1 MNRFAVHGAKKK
13 AWSIFAPC
21 EMDLHSAVF
30 ELTDAYLL
38 LYRIWMLSIGCVCP
52 GLQLGLLPQKMSNR
66 DASVA
71 LLRAVAITPSPTL
84 GTLRRSVT
92 LFFMSW
98 IVSWTPSEEHGE
110 VR

>member
-71 LLRAVAITPSPTL
+71 LLI